1 MKNDFFGLR
10 HPFFIPLWRRLLTV
24 AACLIWA
31 TFEFWAGSPG
41 WGMLFGGV
49 GAIAAWGFFVD
60 FDPEAIR
67 ANADK
72 AEKDKKNG

>member
-1 MKNDFFGLR
+1 MKSDFFGLR
-10 HPFFIPLWRRLLTV
+10 HPFFIPLWRRILTV
-24 AACLIWA
+24 AVCLAWA
-31 TFEFWAGSPG
+31 TFEFWAGNTG

-60 FDPEAIR
+60 FDPETIR
-67 ANADK
+67 AKAEQ